1 MAIVVSNSWAMAKI
15 RVVESFDAS
24 FTLSPET
31 KEALFALLSS
41 ESFQLQI
48 AETLNVEALEFTELL
63 FQPVPYSAQTPKGM
77 PSEFEPYHESND
89 HAIVN
94 VPPNFMFKAKVFN
107 PSRLCAVYRLLGG

>member
-1 MAIVVSNSWAMAKI
+1 MAKI
-15 RVVESFDAS
+15 RVIENFDAS

-31 KEALFALLSS
+31 KEALFALLNN
-41 ESFQLQI
+41 ESFLLQI

-63 FQPVPYSAQTPKGM
+63 FQPIPYSAQTPKGM
-77 PSEFEPYHESND
+77 PLEFESYYESKD

-107 PSRLCAVYRLLGG
+107 PSRLCAVYRLLEG